1 MKYLIYILF
10 LYFIGALEFLGS
22 ISLLVGCHYLFL
34 LIGLGSFAYYIIVK
48 RISAVATFIGLY
60 CVIFPIYATFQ
71 SHGIFGQPYFMGFAS
86 LRYLWFI
93 LLGFF
98 LYNIK
103 YDYNLLLRQIN
114 RINIIVAVIS
124 IVAFFFFGVNH
135 VNVQNYL
142 VNTNALELVKSEDLV
157 KGFKLTVCSDL
168 MVVSY
173 VFYLLRFVKKPAAKE
188 NFLPLLVLMIYL
200 LFVNKGRQPV
210 ALLAVIYAIYYIRM
224 KGLSL
229 KRLVLGILP
238 LIGAFVLLSFNNKLV
253 DSLVEA
259 TKWEKSSDF
268 STLARVNSI
277 ESVVPYIQQNP
288 MFGFGNLSVHFRD
301 EGFHTFFGGAFYLAD
316 IGIWGTLARGG
327 IVLVL
332 IYLGLYYNLYKKTSL
347 VQDND
352 IRSYM
357 RYMLLPFLILL
368 VFLNNDTLYAEGC
381 LRVALVFYPLFGRS
395 DPNVFIKNKFL

>member
-1 MKYLIYILF
+1 M
-10 LYFIGALEFLGS
+10 
-22 ISLLVGCHYLFL
+22 
-34 LIGLGSFAYYIIVK
+34 
-48 RISAVATFIGLY
+48 
-60 CVIFPIYATFQ
+60 
-71 SHGIFGQPYFMGFAS
+71 
-86 LRYLWFI
+86 
-93 LLGFF
+93 
-98 LYNIK
+98 
-103 YDYNLLLRQIN
+103 
-114 RINIIVAVIS
+114 
-124 IVAFFFFGVNH
+124 
-135 VNVQNYL
+135 
-142 VNTNALELVKSEDLV
+142 ELVKSEDLV

-332 IYLGLYYNLYKKTSL
+332 IYLGLYYSIYKKTAL
-347 VQDND
+347 VRNND

-357 RYMLLPFLILL
+357 RYMLLSFLILL
-368 VFLNNDTLYAEGC
+368 IVLNNDTLYAENC
-381 LRVALVFYPLFGRS
+381 LCVALVFYPLFGRL
-395 DPNVFIKNKFL
+395 DPNIFIKNTSL